1 VTDYATVQRIAR
13 ELGATAGQI
22 GLAWLLQRAPNIM
35 VIPGTR
41 DPAHL
46 AENVAAGKV
55 RLSDEMIAALD
66 RVTEVSPGP

>member
-1 VTDYATVQRIAR
+1 
-13 ELGATAGQI
+13 
-22 GLAWLLQRAPNIM
+22 